1 MDIMRIAG
9 SGQLV
14 RYCNTDAGV
23 TYTVDAGY
31 PPRPAPRGER
41 LLMHHPSHKITT

>member
-31 PPRPAPRGER
+31 PPPPG
-41 LLMHHPSHKITT
+41 PPGGSGC